1 MQTYIFSLF
10 LLLAT
15 GSHAIAQDAVY
26 LIRHGEK
33 ELSGGDPALTPE
45 GRKRAADWAEMLG
58 NVGVDA
64 VLTTDALRTKETG
77 GIIAAELDLEA
88 NALPTNNVAGLVDT
102 LEFDHEGETVLV
114 VAHAET
120 IPRILELLGVLES
133 ITVEQ
138 SEFDNLFIVQRPSSE
153 EPVFIHLIMP

>member
-1 MQTYIFSLF
+1 MQVHILSLLM
-10 LLLAT
+10 LLVT
-15 GSHAIAQDAVY
+15 GSYVGAQDAVY

-33 ELSGGDPALTPE
+33 ELSGDDPALTAE
-45 GRKRAADWAEMLG
+45 GRKRAVDWAEMLG
-58 NVGVDA
+58 NVGVGA
-64 VLTTDALRTKETG
+64 VLTSDALRTKETG
-77 GIIAAELDLEA
+77 GIIANELDLEA
-88 NALPTNNVAGLVDT
+88 NALPTNDVAGLVDT

-133 ITVEQ
+133 ISIEQ